1 MCMKFS
7 IGDRGVDELSS
18 SDGVGGGLGSS
29 CHASNSASFS
39 ASCLAGV
46 STLSSVRA
54 AVVWSGVLVVVGS
67 CLLVLVGGLSFVLFY
82 GYKRQLVAGVCSVLH
97 IHKAEM
103 IV

>member
-46 STLSSVRA
+46 SAFSSVRA
-54 AVVWSGVLVVVGS
+54 AVVWSGVLVVVVACAWSVAAVG
-67 CLLVLVGGLSFVLFY
+67 LHVGGWY
-82 GYKRQLVAGVCSVLH
+82 GESVVG
-97 IHKAEM
+97 IGE
-103 IV
+103 